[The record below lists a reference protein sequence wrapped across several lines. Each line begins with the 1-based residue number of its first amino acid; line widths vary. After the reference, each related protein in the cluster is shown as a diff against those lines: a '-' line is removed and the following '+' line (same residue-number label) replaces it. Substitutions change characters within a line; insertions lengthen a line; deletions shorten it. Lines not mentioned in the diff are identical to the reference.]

1 MRHKHN
7 LLAGIAALAFG
18 GAAVFPALAADPPTP
33 PPPVTAAAYV
43 AAPVIQTWT
52 GGYIGGHAALA
63 RGSFRD
69 GFACPGDEG
78 GAYTAYALQGWFG
91 DAINYA
97 DCDEN
102 NDWDTLDPKQGWG
115 YIRDGETTDLRGYLA
130 GAQIGFN
137 YQFGNRPNGFVIGA
151 EVSHSVS
158 SISGGFAATLDG
170 RFSWDSRLEI
180 TRLTTAT
187 LRAGYALGPI
197 LLYGEFG
204 LALGESNWTNT
215 LHFSDT
221 DTAVGRV
228 WGVGIEARV
237 AHGVSLFAEFNRVR
251 LAHDFLGSV
260 LFDGY
265 PLPVAIAVNS
275 TTNVFKVG
283 FNFHISHNN

>member
-33 PPPVTAAAYV
+33 TPPLTAAAYV

-69 GFACPGDEG
+69 GFACYDE
-78 GAYTAYALQGWFG
+78 GAYTAYYIFEWEGPI
-91 DAINYA
+91 DYA
-97 DCDEN
+97 DCDGTLVG
-102 NDWDTLDPKQGWG
+102 DDTLLP
-115 YIRDGETTDLRGYLA
+115 GETTDLRGYLA

-158 SISGGFAATLDG
+158 SISGGFAAWG
-170 RFSWDSRLEI
+170 WNSQLEI

-204 LALGESNWTNT
+204 LALGEANWTNT

-221 DTAVGRV
+221 DTGFGRV

-237 AHGVSLFAEFNRVR
+237 AHGVSLFAEFNRVK

-260 LFDGY
+260 QFAWGGGSH
-265 PLPVAIAVNS
+265 PVAIAVNS